1 MKAIVQPRYG
11 SPDVLQLRDVDQPTV
26 GDDQVLVRVH
36 AAAVNIGDWH
46 LLRGVPYVIR
56 LVAGL
61 QRPKRYTKDW
71 EHDPAFAAST
81 AESFQSPYVRTL
93 TSELWLPGTAEF
105 AFTAPDMSGTVV
117 QISFAS
123 ELQRAL
129 RELNERT
136 WQANLSD
143 IAVWRRNG
151 PVDVPDLLELR
162 AQFGFAVLFTLANLA
177 IENRL
182 PMKLDY

>member
-1 MKAIVQPRYG
+1 
-11 SPDVLQLRDVDQPTV
+11 
-26 GDDQVLVRVH
+26 
-36 AAAVNIGDWH
+36 
-46 LLRGVPYVIR
+46 
-56 LVAGL
+56 
-61 QRPKRYTKDW
+61 
-71 EHDPAFAAST
+71 
-81 AESFQSPYVRTL
+81 L